1 MQADVILSFCC
12 DVRKAVIHF
21 FRQDETSPGDRV
33 LIKLTASP
41 KSIILFI
48 LFSKK
53 APRRA
58 SYFYLSRLKHGL
70 PGPPGRM
77 AHKEDPF
84 HGRHQAPHCKQPWHV
99 RPAERHRNAGHRLCP
114 HGRALPPRHQRRHPF
129 RVRAVRLPRSADGRL
144 FYCQRLWLPQAL
156 HPQMHRAAAQDPA
169 QALRLYCT
177 GHHGAPRFHSPRS
190 FRLVGC
196 CHLRIGQG
204 LRRFPVRPGPTRPLT
219 SGSSFSP
226 ADPCGT

>member
-12 DVRKAVIHF
+12 DVQKAVIHF
-21 FRQDETSPGDRV
+21 FRQDETSPGGRV

-48 LFSKK
+48 SFSKK

-129 RVRAVRLPRSADGRL
+129 RVRAVRLPRSVDGRL
-144 FYCQRLWLPQAL
+144 FIASGYGFRKRSIHKCIEQQLKTLLKPYVYTALATTVLHAFIHHAAFGSWDAAISESAKVLGGFLLGLPHTAT
-156 HPQMHRAAAQDPA
+156 
-169 QALRLYCT
+169 Y
-177 GHHGAPRFHSPRS
+177 F
-190 FRLVGC
+190 
-196 CHLRIGQG
+196 GQQ
-204 LRRFPVRPGPTRPLT
+204 
-219 SGSSFSP
+219 FSP

>member
-1 MQADVILSFCC
+1 MQ
-12 DVRKAVIHF
+12 KAVIHF

-144 FYCQRLWLPQAL
+144 FLLPAATASASAPSTNASSSSSRPCSSLTFIL
-156 HPQMHRAAAQDPA
+156 HWP
-169 QALRLYCT
+169 
-177 GHHGAPRFHSPRS
+177 PRCSTLSFTTQLSARGMLPSQNRPRS
-190 FRLVGC
+190 
-196 CHLRIGQG
+196 
-204 LRRFPVRPGPTRPLT
+204 
-219 SGSSFSP
+219 
-226 ADPCGT
+226 